1 MSDPTPPKPQ
11 KAKAT
16 TPSKGGGR
24 DRRNEPVEVR
34 NSKTLSYILRHG
46 AAKEQLTL
54 RSDGLTVGLPYCQL
68 ARPKLRELDLSGL
81 LKIVASDQKQ
91 RYQLGVENE
100 SDGPKAPIL
109 PITPAQAP
117 DSANLL
123 WIRANQGHTLK
134 VDELEMKPIT
144 DPSEVPCAV
153 HGTNLKAWE
162 SIRFEEKQGLSRM
175 RRNHI
180 HLASGRP
187 GASGVISG
195 MRNSSQ
201 ILIFVNVAA
210 AMAAGVLFSLSANG
224 VILTA
229 GDSNGFLPPAYFSSV
244 ERKNEDGWEEIPFD
258 GGNVARSQGQGT
270 V

>member
-16 TPSKGGGR
+16 TPSKGGR
-24 DRRNEPVEVR
+24 DRRNEPIEVR

-54 RSDGLTVGLPYCQL
+54 RSDGYVRVPELVRGFLIL
-68 ARPKLRELDLSGL
+68 ARPKLKELDLSGL

-134 VDELEMKPIT
+134 VDELETKPIT
-144 DPSEVPCAV
+144 DSSEVPCAV

-162 SIRFEEKQGLSRM
+162 SIT
-175 RRNHI
+175 
-180 HLASGRP
+180 ASCLKNRTNP
-187 GASGVISG
+187 ALG

-258 GGNVARSQGQGT
+258 GGNVAGSQGQGMGNLA
-270 V
+270 VG